1 MKKLVIRNFGPI
13 SNAEVELKKFN
24 FFIGNQGVG
33 KSTLAKIL
41 CSVTNFSLYL
51 LDNNDTLKQF
61 RSILDEYNVTLYL
74 KEDSFIEYEED
85 DFFVNDEGNNC
96 CYTMRFQYVG
106 NKCKT
111 EIVCNGEDANHEI
124 LTQILIRR
132 NFNKLFVAEI
142 SNMLNKNKGQLK
154 DLQLFFVNM
163 NKETLYIPAERIMF
177 SVLPKLLPALTLA
190 QASVPRNL
198 LHFFVE
204 CNNAKESFKSYDIPL
219 LGITFLHKGEDD
231 YVVVDDSYTIPLDAS
246 SSGMQSAIPL
256 LLTMDYAINKGHYR
270 SYVIEEPECN
280 LYPANQIELID
291 RIIGIINQ
299 QKPDFRPSL
308 TITTHSP
315 YIINYLNVLIRRYA
329 KRVNKTGVDVE
340 ELAVYYVTNEGGV
353 TDLMSIDNCT
363 DEKIVNTIDL
373 SETMGDIYSEFKSL
387 G

>member
-1 MKKLVIRNFGPI
+1 MKKLIIRNLGPI
-13 SNAEVELKKFN
+13 SNAEVELKNFN

-51 LDNNDTLKQF
+51 LDNNDTLKHF
-61 RSILDEYNVTLYL
+61 KSILDEYNVTVYL
-74 KEDSFIEYEED
+74 RKDSFIEYEEEDSFVD
-85 DFFVNDEGNNC
+85 DKGDACG
-96 CYTMRFQYVG
+96 YTLKFQYAEG
-106 NKCKT
+106 KCKT
-111 EIVCNGEDANHEI
+111 EVVCKGEQANPDI

-132 NFNKLFVAEI
+132 TFNKLFVDEI
-142 SNMLNKNKGQLK
+142 RNMLDKNKEQLEN
-154 DLQLFFVNM
+154 LQLFFVNM
-163 NKETLYIPAERIMF
+163 NKDTLYIPAERIML

-231 YVVVDDSYTIPLDAS
+231 YVVVDDSQTIPLDAS

-256 LLTMDYAINKGHYR
+256 LLTMDYAINKGRYR

-280 LYPANQIELID
+280 LYPGNQIELID

-299 QKPDFRPSL
+299 QKKSYRPSL

-315 YIINYLNVLIRRYA
+315 YIINYLNVLIQRYA
-329 KRVNKTGVDVE
+329 KQVDKTGVDVE
-340 ELAVYYVTNEGGV
+340 ELAVYYVTGEGNV
-353 TDLMSIDNCT
+353 TNLISIDNNT
-363 DEKIVNTIDL
+363 NEKIVNTIDL
-373 SETMGDIYSEFKSL
+373 SETMSDIYSEFKSL
-387 G
+387 R